1 MIGTTNG
8 CAVTVTL
15 KVAAG
20 TGTFASNLRL
30 CEGVRLS
37 VSCTRWNEV
46 GGAVPWSCGAAAALA
61 DRVNSIAGSVRAN
74 VVVRSRLATGFK
86 TV

>member
-1 MIGTTNG
+1 MIGTTNR
-8 CAVTVTL
+8 CSVTVTL

-37 VSCTRWNEV
+37 ASCTRWNEV
-46 GGAVPWSCGAAAALA
+46 GGGVPWSCGEAVALA
-61 DRVNSIAGSVRAN
+61 DSDDSIAGSVRAS
-74 VVVRSRLATGFK
+74 VVVRSRLATGIK